1 MRDLVVRDLNEKCSF
16 VLWYSTGWVVLYSL
30 RTLKHLSKTVG
41 IWHISDLSNSLGLV
55 TLLVA

>member
-1 MRDLVVRDLNEKCSF
+1 MRLGSEKLSRGGWFVRDLVVRDLNEKCSF

-41 IWHISDLSNSLGLV
+41 I
-55 TLLVA
+55 